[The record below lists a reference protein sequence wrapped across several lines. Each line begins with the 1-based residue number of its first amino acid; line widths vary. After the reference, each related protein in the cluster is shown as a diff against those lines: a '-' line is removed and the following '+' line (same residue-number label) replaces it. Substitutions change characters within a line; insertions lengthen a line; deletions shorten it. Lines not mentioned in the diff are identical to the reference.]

1 MKISCIF
8 LLLLSLAIV
17 EGEIHAGGLYLK
29 GTVGTSLSTLYN
41 FVKSIRNIKLSGGP
55 EYDYKT
61 SNGNGRFV
69 SKMGDGHV
77 VAFYYH
83 KTKKHYALC
92 DGGFNGAMEYK
103 YAAAAGY
110 WAITYCTAGLWGRK
124 SNYGE
129 Y

>member
-1 MKISCIF
+1 MKTSYIF
-8 LLLLSLAIV
+8 LLLLSAVIV
-17 EGEIHAGGLYLK
+17 GGEIHAGGLYLK

-41 FVKSIRNIKLSGGP
+41 FVKSYTGIKLSGGT

-77 VAFYYH
+77 VAFYFH
-83 KTKKHYALC
+83 NKKRHYALC
-92 DGGFNGAMEYK
+92 DGGFNGAPEYK
-103 YAAAAGY
+103 YAAAAGN
-110 WAITYCTAGLWGRK
+110 WAITYCTSGFWGRK